1 MSRLAPTLL
10 PSTSS
15 RLNPQTLHAALSLL
29 RASSTT
35 PRDFAFLALL
45 LATIAL
51 YVLLGYR
58 LVLAPGTL
66 YSALVADDRPA
77 FLANFLSYTLLASS
91 VLALKVL
98 RATLREAA
106 ALALRARLGTALHTA
121 YVADGTAD
129 GVPGYYFLAKG
140 GGRAV
145 VDNPD
150 QRAAGDVAAFA
161 RATFNV
167 LCGEI
172 DTGGVVEAVGSIV
185 WYTVKVADRTGWYGV
200 GAAYAWSALVAFVT
214 VAAVNDVAPVV
225 FEQERLDARLRSGHV
240 ALREGSEEVAFLRG
254 GRREREVLDRRL
266 GDAVRNGWVLVRRHV
281 ALNAVQYGF
290 GYFVSLVMYAAIGF
304 SIFSD
309 VMSSSSSSY
318 SADMEPGDK
327 AKWISQTGGVFIQL
341 LYSFTTVIQ
350 LGTVATELV
359 ASTTRL
365 AQLLDTLE
373 AHRVI
378 ESRGAGLRRRDDLVR
393 AQEKEALLAV
403 ADGLAKKVDVG
414 DSDELY
420 ARDLVV
426 QAEGGGGT
434 IGPISFAVVP
444 GKWVMLD
451 GKSGSGKSSILRAM
465 RGLWDPVRGRKNL
478 PRDRSG
484 SGPVFFSPQQPYIA
498 DEMSLRELVMY
509 PSTPVGGVSEAAD
522 VSGALEAV
530 GWARGVGG
538 RIMDD
543 ECASWAEWLSPGEKQ
558 VVCAARVVFHRPRFA
573 ILDEPTSAMDSV
585 LEKKVLDALRGV
597 GIGAVVVGH
606 TAQMRSQC
614 DEIVAVG

>member
-1 MSRLAPTLL
+1 MSRLAPTLA

-15 RLNPQTLHAALSLL
+15 RLNPHTLHSALRLL
-29 RASSTT
+29 RASTPT
-35 PRDFAFLALL
+35 PRDVAFLALL

-58 LVLAPGTL
+58 LILAPGTL
-66 YSALVADDRPA
+66 YSALVADDRRA
-77 FLANFLSYTLLASS
+77 FIKNFLSYTLLATG
-91 VLALKVL
+91 VLALKVV
-98 RATLREAA
+98 RAAAREAG
-106 ALALRARLGTALHTA
+106 ALALRSRLGAALHAA
-121 YVADGTAD
+121 YVADGTPD
-129 GVPGYYFLAKG
+129 GVPGYYFLARG

-150 QRAAGDVAAFA
+150 QRAAGDVAAFTQ
-161 RATFNV
+161 RLFDV
-167 LCGEI
+167 LCGEN
-172 DTGGVVEAVGSIV
+172 DSGGVVEAGGSIV

-200 GAAYAWSALVAFVT
+200 AAAYAWSAVVACIT
-214 VAAVNDVAPVV
+214 VAAVNFVAPVV

-240 ALREGSEEVAFLRG
+240 VLREGAEEVAFLRG

-281 ALNAVQYGF
+281 GLNAVQYGF

-318 SADMEPGDK
+318 SADMEPGEK

-365 AQLLDTLE
+365 AQMLDTLE
-373 AHRVI
+373 AHSVI

-393 AQEKEALLAV
+393 AQEKEALLA
-403 ADGLAKKVDVG
+403 AAGALAMKG
-414 DSDELY
+414 DDCHSDELY

-426 QAEGGGGT
+426 RAEEGAGT
-434 IGPISFAVVP
+434 IGPISFTVLP

-451 GKSGSGKSSILRAM
+451 GKSGSGKSSIFRAM
-465 RGLWDPVRGRKNL
+465 RGLWDPVRGRRHL
-478 PRDRSG
+478 PRDRAG
-484 SGPVFFSPQQPYIA
+484 SGRVFFSPQQPYIA
-498 DEMSLRELVMY
+498 DEMSLREVVMY
-509 PSTPVGGVSEAAD
+509 PSTPLGGASEAAE

-538 RIMDD
+538 RILDD
-543 ECASWAEWLSPGEKQ
+543 ERASWAEWLSPGEKQ
-558 VVCAARVVFHRPRFA
+558 VVSAARVLFHRPRFA
-573 ILDEPTSAMDSV
+573 VLDEPTSAMDAES
-585 LEKKVLDALRGV
+585 ERMVLDALRGA

-606 TAQMRSQC
+606 TAQVRSRC
-614 DEIVAVG
+614 DEVVVVG